1 MRECENNASFVFRIS
16 YFVLKSLY
24 FVVGISFI
32 LFLRDTLH
40 EIRATFF
47 SLGAMPVFFY
57 HGQSRQG
64 QRRRGEITANDS
76 RDAARLL
83 RKQEILATSIREKP
97 APISLNIF
105 SSWRRRVNIRELV
118 VCTLQ
123 LATLVKA
130 GVPILQGLTTLA
142 HHSSDS
148 MLRNILH
155 DVAHRVKAG
164 NPLGASLQAH
174 PEAFS
179 SWYVG
184 MVEAGETSGM
194 LDVTLQR
201 LADSLEKRLTLKSQV
216 RAALV
221 YPLVVMVVA
230 LSVLAVLVMWV
241 IPMFGPLFTDFGD
254 ALPWPTA
261 LVLEASTFM
270 NSHFLLLLGLVVGAG
285 FLLKNILRTDSGQ
298 ACREHLLLK
307 LPLMGAVLL
316 KTAVVH
322 FSRTLSGLLR
332 SGVPILE
339 GLTLAG
345 RTSGLR
351 QLEHA
356 LRDARRSVGEG
367 HSLADPLLASGVF
380 PPFVT
385 EMVRVGESTGS
396 LDITLEKV
404 ADLYEQEVNRDILSL
419 TALIEPLIIVVLGVG
434 IGFIV
439 VAMYLPIFNMASI
452 VG

>member
-1 MRECENNASFVFRIS
+1 
-16 YFVLKSLY
+16 
-24 FVVGISFI
+24 
-32 LFLRDTLH
+32 
-40 EIRATFF
+40 
-47 SLGAMPVFFY
+47 MPVFVY

-64 QRRRGEITANDS
+64 RRRRGEISATN
-76 RDAARLL
+76 RQDAVRLL

-97 APISLNIF
+97 APVSLTLF
-105 SSWRRRVNIRELV
+105 SLRTRRVKPRELV
-118 VCTLQ
+118 VFTLQ

-130 GVPILQGLTTLA
+130 GVPLLKGLTTLA
-142 HHSSDS
+142 RHSSDS
-148 MLRNILH
+148 TLRDILNY
-155 DVAHRVKAG
+155 VGQRVKSG
-164 NPLGASLQAH
+164 NPLGASLRAH
-174 PEAFS
+174 PEVFS

-184 MVEAGETSGM
+184 MVEAGEASGT

-201 LADSLEKRLTLKSQV
+201 LADTLEKRLNLMHQV
-216 RAALV
+216 RTALV
-221 YPLVVMVVA
+221 YPLVVLVVA
-230 LSVLAVLVMWV
+230 FSVLTVLVMWV
-241 IPMFGPLFTDFGD
+241 IPMFGPLFTDFGG

-261 LVLEASTFM
+261 VVLQASEFM
-270 NSHFLLLLGLVVGAG
+270 NSHIVLLLGLGLG
-285 FLLKNILRTDSGQ
+285 IGLLVKNILRTDLGQ
-298 ACREHLLLK
+298 VYREHVLLNV
-307 LPLMGAVLL
+307 PLMGTVLL
-316 KTAVVH
+316 KTALVH
-322 FSRTLSGLLR
+322 FTRTLSGLLR

-339 GLTLAG
+339 GLSLAG

-356 LRDARRSVGEG
+356 LRDAQRSVSEG

-385 EMVRVGESTGS
+385 EMVRVGESTGA

-419 TALIEPLIIVVLGVG
+419 TALIEPLIIVVLGLG

-439 VAMYLPIFNMASI
+439 VAMYLPIFNMASV

>member
-1 MRECENNASFVFRIS
+1 MPD
-16 YFVLKSLY
+16 
-24 FVVGISFI
+24 FI
-32 LFLRDTLH
+32 
-40 EIRATFF
+40 
-47 SLGAMPVFFY
+47 Y

-64 QRRRGEITANDS
+64 QRRRGEIAATDS

-97 APISLNIF
+97 APISLNML
-105 SSWRRRVNIRELV
+105 SSWRRSVHIRELV
-118 VCTLQ
+118 VFTLQ
-123 LATLVKA
+123 FATLVKA
-130 GVPILQGLTTLA
+130 GVPLLQGLTTLA
-142 HHSSDS
+142 QHSSDLT
-148 MLRNILH
+148 LRDILH
-155 DVAHRVKAG
+155 DVVQRVKAG
-164 NPLGASLQAH
+164 NPLGASLRAH
-174 PEAFS
+174 PHVFS

-194 LDVTLQR
+194 LDITLQR
-201 LADSLEKRLTLKSQV
+201 LADSLEKRLKLMSQV

-221 YPLVVMVVA
+221 YPLVVLVVA
-230 LSVLAVLVMWV
+230 ISVLAVLVMWV
-241 IPMFGPLFTDFGD
+241 IPMFGPLFTDLGD

-261 LVLEASTFM
+261 VVLQASAFM
-270 NSHFLLLLGLVVGAG
+270 NSHFLLLLGLGLGGGYV
-285 FLLKNILRTDSGQ
+285 LKKILSTDSGQ
-298 ACREHLLLK
+298 VYREQLLLK
-307 LPLMGAVLL
+307 VPLMGAVLM

-351 QLEHA
+351 RLEHA
-356 LRDARRSVGEG
+356 LRDAQRSVGEG
-367 HSLADPLLASGVF
+367 HSLADPLLASGVL

-396 LDITLEKV
+396 LDSTLEKV

-419 TALIEPLIIVVLGVG
+419 TALIEPLIIVVLGIG

-439 VAMYLPIFNMASI
+439 VAMYLPIFNMASV

>member
-1 MRECENNASFVFRIS
+1 
-16 YFVLKSLY
+16 
-24 FVVGISFI
+24 
-32 LFLRDTLH
+32 
-40 EIRATFF
+40 
-47 SLGAMPVFFY
+47 MPVFLY
-57 HGQSRQG
+57 QGQSRQG
-64 QRRRGEITANDS
+64 QRHRGEITAADS

-97 APISLNIF
+97 ASFSLNML
-105 SSWRRRVNIRELV
+105 SSWRRRVNLRALV
-118 VCTLQ
+118 VFTVQ
-123 LATLVKA
+123 FATLVKA
-130 GVPILQGLTTLA
+130 GVPLLQSLTTLA
-142 HHSSDS
+142 HHSSDA
-148 MLRNILH
+148 MLREILH
-155 DVAHRVKAG
+155 DVAQRVKAG
-164 NPLGASLQAH
+164 NPLGASLRVHA
-174 PEAFS
+174 EVFS

-216 RAALV
+216 RAALM
-221 YPLVVMVVA
+221 YPMVVLGVA

-241 IPMFGPLFTDFGD
+241 IPMFGPIFTDLGD
-254 ALPWPTA
+254 ALPWPTV
-261 LVLEASTFM
+261 LVLQASGFM
-270 NSHFLLLLGLVVGAG
+270 NSHGLLLLGLVVGGG
-285 FLLKNILRTDSGQ
+285 FLLKKILCTDSGQ
-298 ACREHLLLK
+298 AYQEYLLLR

-316 KTAVVH
+316 KTAVIH

-351 QLEHA
+351 QIEHA
-356 LRDARRSVGEG
+356 LRDAQRSVGEG

-385 EMVRVGESTGS
+385 EMVRVGESTGA
-396 LDITLEKV
+396 LDTTLEKV
-404 ADLYEQEVNRDILSL
+404 ADLYEQEVTRDILSL
-419 TALIEPLIIVVLGVG
+419 TALLEPLIIVVLGVG

-439 VAMYLPIFNMASI
+439 VAMYLPIFKMPSI

>member
-1 MRECENNASFVFRIS
+1 
-16 YFVLKSLY
+16 
-24 FVVGISFI
+24 
-32 LFLRDTLH
+32 
-40 EIRATFF
+40 
-47 SLGAMPVFFY
+47 MPVFVY
-57 HGQSRQG
+57 QGQSRQG
-64 QRRRGEITANDS
+64 QRRRGEITATDP

-97 APISLNIF
+97 APISLAFF
-105 SSWRRRVNIRELV
+105 SSWRRGVKLRELV
-118 VCTLQ
+118 VFTVQ

-130 GVPILQGLTTLA
+130 GVPLLQGLTTLA
-142 HHSSDS
+142 QHSSDLV
-148 MLRNILH
+148 LREILH
-155 DVAHRVKAG
+155 DVAQRVKTG
-164 NPLGASLQAH
+164 NPLGASLRAH
-174 PEAFS
+174 PEVFS

-184 MVEAGETSGM
+184 MVEAGETNGM

-201 LADSLEKRLTLKSQV
+201 LASSLEKRLMLKSQV

-221 YPLVVMVVA
+221 YPMVVMVVA
-230 LSVLAVLVMWV
+230 CSVLAVLVMWV
-241 IPMFGPLFTDFGD
+241 IPMFGPLFTDLGD

-261 LVLEASTFM
+261 CVLQASAFM
-270 NSHFLLLLGLVVGAG
+270 NSHLFLLLSLVVGVG
-285 FLLKNILRTDSGQ
+285 FLLKTILRTESGRAYQ
-298 ACREHLLLK
+298 EHLLLK

-316 KTAVVH
+316 KAAVVH
-322 FSRTLSGLLR
+322 FARTLSGLLK

-351 QLEHA
+351 RLEYA
-356 LRDARRSVGEG
+356 LRDAQRSVGEG
-367 HSLADPLLASGVF
+367 HSLADPLLASGVL

-404 ADLYEQEVNRDILSL
+404 ADLYELEVNRDILSL
-419 TALIEPLIIVVLGVG
+419 TALIEPLIIVMLGIG

-452 VG
+452 IG

>member
-1 MRECENNASFVFRIS
+1 
-16 YFVLKSLY
+16 
-24 FVVGISFI
+24 
-32 LFLRDTLH
+32 
-40 EIRATFF
+40 
-47 SLGAMPVFFY
+47 MPVFLY
-57 HGQSRQG
+57 HGRSRQG
-64 QRRRGEITANDS
+64 QRRRGEISATDS
-76 RDAARLL
+76 RDASRLL
-83 RKQEILATSIREKP
+83 RKQQILATSIREKP
-97 APISLNIF
+97 APTSLRF
-105 SSWRRRVNIRELV
+105 PSWRRRVNLRELV
-118 VCTLQ
+118 VLTLQ

-130 GVPILQGLTTLA
+130 GVPLLQGISTLA
-142 HHSSDS
+142 HHSSDLI
-148 MLRNILH
+148 LRDILY
-155 DVAHRVKAG
+155 DVAQRVKAG
-164 NPLGASLQAH
+164 NPLGASLRAH
-174 PEAFS
+174 PEIFS

-184 MVEAGETSGM
+184 MVEAGEMSGM

-201 LADSLEKRLTLKSQV
+201 LADSLEKRLTLASQV
-216 RAALV
+216 RAALM
-221 YPLVVMVVA
+221 YPMVVLVVA

-241 IPMFGPLFTDFGD
+241 IPMFGPLFTDLGD

-261 LVLEASTFM
+261 LVLQASTFM
-270 NSHFLLLLGLVVGAG
+270 NSHLLLLLGFVGGSG
-285 FLLKNILRTDSGQ
+285 FLVKFFLSTDVGQ
-298 ACREHLLLK
+298 TYREHLLLK
-307 LPLMGAVLL
+307 LPLISPVLL

-351 QLEHA
+351 RLESA
-356 LRDARRSVGEG
+356 LREAHRSVGEG
-367 HSLADPLLASGVF
+367 HSLADPLLASGVL

-396 LDITLEKV
+396 LDTTLEKV
-404 ADLYEQEVNRDILSL
+404 ADLYEQEVNRDIVSL
-419 TALIEPLIIVVLGVG
+419 TALIEPLIIVVLGIG

>member
-1 MRECENNASFVFRIS
+1 
-16 YFVLKSLY
+16 
-24 FVVGISFI
+24 
-32 LFLRDTLH
+32 
-40 EIRATFF
+40 
-47 SLGAMPVFFY
+47 MPVFLY

-64 QRRRGEITANDS
+64 RRRRGEISATD
-76 RDAARLL
+76 RQDAARLL

-97 APISLNIF
+97 APVSLTQF
-105 SSWRRRVNIRELV
+105 SLRTRRVKPRELV
-118 VCTLQ
+118 VFTLQ

-130 GVPILQGLTTLA
+130 GVPLLQGLTTLA
-142 HHSSDS
+142 RHSSDS
-148 MLRNILH
+148 TLRDILNA
-155 DVAHRVKAG
+155 VGERVKSG
-164 NPLGASLQAH
+164 NPLGASLRAH
-174 PEAFS
+174 PEVFS

-184 MVEAGETSGM
+184 MVEAGEASGS

-201 LADSLEKRLTLKSQV
+201 LADSLEKRLKLMHQV

-221 YPLVVMVVA
+221 YPLVVLVVA
-230 LSVLAVLVMWV
+230 LSVLTVLVMWV

-261 LVLEASTFM
+261 VVLQASAFM
-270 NSHFLLLLGLVVGAG
+270 NSHIVLLLGLVGGVGL
-285 FLLKNILRTDSGQ
+285 LLKKILRTDSGQ
-298 ACREHLLLK
+298 VYREYVLLK
-307 LPLMGAVLL
+307 VPLMGTVLL
-316 KTAVVH
+316 KTALVH
-322 FSRTLSGLLR
+322 FTRTLSGLLR

-339 GLTLAG
+339 GLSLAG

-356 LRDARRSVGEG
+356 LRDAQRSVGEG

-385 EMVRVGESTGS
+385 EMVRVGESTGA

-419 TALIEPLIIVVLGVG
+419 TALIEPLIIVVLGLG

-439 VAMYLPIFNMASI
+439 VAMYLPIFNMASV

>member
-1 MRECENNASFVFRIS
+1 MPIF
-16 YFVLKSLY
+16 LY
-24 FVVGISFI
+24 QGK
-32 LFLRDTLH
+32 
-40 EIRATFF
+40 
-47 SLGAMPVFFY
+47 
-57 HGQSRQG
+57 SRQG
-64 QRRRGEITANDS
+64 RRYRGEILADDS
-76 RDAARLL
+76 REAARFL

-105 SSWRRRVNIRELV
+105 SSWRRRVHIRELV
-118 VCTLQ
+118 VFTLQ
-123 LATLVKA
+123 FATLVKA
-130 GVPILQGLTTLA
+130 GVPLLQGLTTLA
-142 HHSSDS
+142 QHSSDLV
-148 MLRNILH
+148 LRDILH
-155 DVAHRVKAG
+155 DVTQRVKAG
-164 NPLGASLQAH
+164 NSLGASLQAH
-174 PEAFS
+174 PEVFS

-194 LDVTLQR
+194 LDITLQR
-201 LADSLEKRLTLKSQV
+201 LADSLEKHLKLMSQV

-221 YPLVVMVVA
+221 YPLVVLVVA
-230 LSVLAVLVMWV
+230 ISVLAVLVMWV

-261 LVLEASTFM
+261 VVLQASAFM
-270 NSHFLLLLGLVVGAG
+270 NSNFLLLLSLGLGGG
-285 FLLKNILRTDSGQ
+285 FLLKKILNTDSGQ
-298 ACREHLLLK
+298 AYQEQLLLK

-351 QLEHA
+351 RLEHA
-356 LRDARRSVGEG
+356 LRDAQRSVGEG
-367 HSLADPLLASGVF
+367 HSLADPLLASGVL

-396 LDITLEKV
+396 LDTTLEKV
-404 ADLYEQEVNRDILSL
+404 ADLYEQEVSRDILSL
-419 TALIEPLIIVVLGVG
+419 TALIEPLIIVVLGIG

-439 VAMYLPIFNMASI
+439 VAMYLPIFNMASV